1 MINLTGTMSPHNYMD
16 RTWGAIVV
24 GGISAGVSYI
34 NAKNNRDT
42 AEGLAS
48 GAETRRLAEQAKLDK
63 QKAEYKAMSFTNPF
77 ANMENTFE
85 DLTVNQQQ
93 AQFQAQQGS
102 QQRANIM
109 QNLRGAAGS
118 SGIAG
123 LAQSLANQGALQTQ
137 QISASIGQQE
147 SRNQMA
153 AARGANAVQVAQRQG
168 DQWVQQANMDRQ
180 ATLLGMQM
188 GQTTGA
194 NLASQQAQANQM
206 NAQIAQNN
214 ATGQMVGAL
223 GTAAG
228 QVNWGGGS
236 ARQADPNT
244 GGSVTLT
251 DAGFGNKI
259 SGGITGPKID
269 QFGNTVFNEY

>member
-1 MINLTGTMSPHNYMD
+1 
-16 RTWGAIVV
+16 
-24 GGISAGVSYI
+24 
-34 NAKNNRDT
+34 
-42 AEGLAS
+42 
-48 GAETRRLAEQAKLDK
+48 LAEQAKLDK
-63 QKAEYKAMSFTNPF
+63 QKAEYKSMKFTNPF

-147 SRNQMA
+147 SRNQIA
-153 AARGANAVQVAQRQG
+153 AARGASAVQVAQRQG
-168 DQWVQQANMDRQ
+168 DQWVQQAEMDRQ

-194 NLASQQAQANQM
+194 NLAQQQAQANQM

-214 ATGQMVGAL
+214 ATVGMFQA
-223 GTAAG
+223 GAQAAG
-228 QVNWGGGS
+228 QINWGGS
-236 ARQADPNT
+236 AKKADPNA

-251 DAGFGNKI
+251 DDGFGNKI